1 MPPPLQI
8 VVTCTK
14 RKTQSIP
21 AALKVRSLRKNTLPV
36 RGAEWMERLSA
47 AKGDRVAAGDI
58 YCGDHWQMVKSLIP
72 IAEASGHKANIWIC
86 SAGYGVLSL
95 NCKILPYSAT
105 FATSHPDSVCRK
117 VSGKL
122 PEEAPQA
129 WWRLLSEWEGPTPG
143 MPRRLAEIP
152 RLYPRSA
159 IWIVASEIYL
169 HAIANDVKA
178 LATLVHEQDR
188 LSLFSAGT
196 KSLPSLTEYLLP
208 IDARLQGLAGGARRS
223 LNIRLARHAL
233 LGLRKTGTEY
243 SSLKKAFSRLLSAQP
258 AIEIPARKRMTDHD
272 VRRFIRTALRSGPH
286 RAFTPLL
293 RELRDQGFACESG
306 RFASLFHDVQER
318 IHES

>member
-14 RKTQSIP
+14 RKTQPIP
-21 AALKVRSLRKNTLPV
+21 AALKVRSLRKNTLSH
-36 RGAEWMERLSA
+36 RGAEWMERLTS
-47 AKGDRVAAGDI
+47 AKGERTPAGDV
-58 YCGDHWQMVKSLIP
+58 YCGDHWQMVKALIP
-72 IAEASGHKANIWIC
+72 IAETSGYKTNIWIC
-86 SAGYGVLSL
+86 SAGYGLLSL

-105 FATSHPDSVCRK
+105 FAATHPDSVCRK

-122 PEEAPQA
+122 KETAPQA
-129 WWRLLSEWEGPTPG
+129 WWHLLSAWEGPTPV

-169 HAIANDVKA
+169 HAISSDVKA
-178 LATLVHEQDR
+178 LATQMRDPDR

-196 KSLPSLTEYLLP
+196 KSLPGLTEYLLP
-208 IDARLQGLAGGARRS
+208 LDARLQGMAGGARRS

-233 LGLRKTGTEY
+233 LGIRKTGTDFT
-243 SSLKKAFSRLLSAQP
+243 SLKKTFSRLISTQP
-258 AIEIPARKRMTDHD
+258 APVIPARTRMTDHD
-272 VRRFIRTALRSGPH
+272 VRRFIRTALRSDPDQ
-286 RAFTPLL
+286 AFSPLL
-293 RELRDQGFACESG
+293 RELRDQGYACESS

>member
-14 RKTQSIP
+14 RKTQPIP
-21 AALKVRSLRKNTLPV
+21 AALKVRSLPKNTLPV
-36 RGAEWMERLSA
+36 RGAEWMERLTA
-47 AKGDRVAAGDI
+47 AKGDRMAAGDI
-58 YCGDHWQMVKSLIP
+58 YCGDHWQMVKALIP
-72 IAEASGHKANIWIC
+72 IAEASGFKANIWIC
-86 SAGYGVLSL
+86 SAGYGLLSL

-105 FATSHPDSVCRK
+105 FAPTHQDSVCRK
-117 VSGKL
+117 ITGKL
-122 PEEAPQA
+122 SEVAPQA
-129 WWRLLSEWEGPTPG
+129 WWRLLSEWEGPTPV

-178 LATLVHEQDR
+178 LATLVHERDR

-196 KSLPSLTEYLLP
+196 KSLPGLTEYLLP
-208 IDARLQGLAGGARRS
+208 LDARLQGLAGGARRS

-233 LGLRKTGTEY
+233 LGLQKPGTEY
-243 SSLKKAFSRLLSAQP
+243 SSLKKAFARLISTQSAP
-258 AIEIPARKRMTDHD
+258 VIPVRTRMTDHD
-272 VRRFIRTALRSGPH
+272 VRQFIRTALRSDPR
-286 RAFTPLL
+286 RAFSPLL
-293 RELRDQGFACESG
+293 RELRDKGFACESS